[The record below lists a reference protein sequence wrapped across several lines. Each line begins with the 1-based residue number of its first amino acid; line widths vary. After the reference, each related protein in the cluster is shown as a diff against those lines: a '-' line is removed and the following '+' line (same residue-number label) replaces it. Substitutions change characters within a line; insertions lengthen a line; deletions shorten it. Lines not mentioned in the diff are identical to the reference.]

1 MASSPVSVTSISD
14 IASVLRKTFPGIE
27 VNTESNRM
35 IKTYNEWFDLNNLP
49 NELISS

>member
-1 MASSPVSVTSISD
+1 MGSSPGSVTLISD
-14 IASVLRKTFPGIE
+14 IASVLCKTFPGFE
-27 VNTESNRM
+27 VNIESNRM